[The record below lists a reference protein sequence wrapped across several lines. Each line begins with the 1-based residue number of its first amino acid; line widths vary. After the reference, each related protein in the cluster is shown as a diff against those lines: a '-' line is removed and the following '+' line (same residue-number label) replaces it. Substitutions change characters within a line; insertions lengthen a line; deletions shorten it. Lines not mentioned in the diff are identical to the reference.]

1 MSVAPEHMQKKTPAE
16 QLEALVAKFETANK
30 TATDNPGK
38 VLRDL
43 IASPP
48 NSALS
53 DHLPTLRFILIDE
66 GSFSDEQLEILIEF
80 VDKDKDGFI
89 EYDEFLSAFNTKGS
103 PSADFGN
110 KR

>member
-43 IASPP
+43 IATRRPSSSSLKTPSPRA
-48 NSALS
+48 S
-53 DHLPTLRFILIDE
+53 
-66 GSFSDEQLEILIEF
+66 
-80 VDKDKDGFI
+80 
-89 EYDEFLSAFNTKGS
+89 
-103 PSADFGN
+103 
-110 KR
+110 